1 MNKDTTVAL
10 YQAIKAGNE
19 PREFLHWHASSIAMC
34 PRAHYLERLGQ
45 PHLNDPSAGK
55 ILRWSA
61 GHAIETAIRPYIEAV
76 YGEITSNMRLTSE
89 KYDLTGEFD
98 NLVVAGNRLVEIKSV
113 HDFAFIERGGDVY
126 LKEATGGTGPRG
138 GKEYAPKQ
146 TPYLHHTWQ
155 NHAYALLLQEEGD
168 KTVKEI
174 DYVYISLGGRL
185 AVYSTTVDPS
195 ISKKV
200 VERLRLLYAHWSIH
214 TPPPCTCQ
222 EGQPFWNEINQY
234 CDFKNEETGR
244 CCELVEKE
252 RKERT

>member
-1 MNKDTTVAL
+1 MNKEKTIEL
-10 YQAIKAGNE
+10 YQAISASNE
-19 PREFLHWHASSIAMC
+19 QREFLHWHASSIAMC
-34 PRAHYLERLGQ
+34 PRAHYLHRLGQ
-45 PHLNDPSAGK
+45 APLSAPSAAK
-55 ILRWSA
+55 VIRWTA
-61 GHAIETAIRPYIEAV
+61 GHKLEEAIRPHIEKV
-76 YGEITSNMRLTSE
+76 YGEIESNVRLTSE

-98 NLVVAGNRLVEIKSV
+98 NLVVAGNKLVEIKSV
-113 HDFAFIERGGDVY
+113 HDFAFITRDGETY
-126 LKEATGGTGPRG
+126 LKEDSGETDAKGRIVW
-138 GKEYAPKQ
+138 KPKQ

-214 TPPPCTCQ
+214 LPPPCTCQ